1 MVSKSQL
8 ALILSLAVPA
18 MLFSQPGSI
27 RFDEPTLQRI
37 PGIVAATASPTH
49 LYVLSEYEGMV
60 VYRTRPDTLQW
71 LFTSEGMTNRGRQLS
86 ADTRFAYLFGS
97 DTRISILEPTSLQ
110 GVYTSV
116 YLPAKPK
123 HAVRYG
129 SVLFV
134 NADNGGIYGIP
145 LSNPADAER
154 YDTLAIDGFMADGL
168 THMIAFSRQIL
179 AVSGR
184 QLHFLDVIGNQL
196 RLADS
201 QRLQQEVTR
210 LHDLNGILFASNSRG
225 ELFEVRSGGSL
236 RNVLDVREPIETVYQ
251 QGNHYYIRAIS
262 GKAWVIHTDGRTIA
276 HRPNPES
283 GNHIALVNNRIW
295 MSNHEQFGRVT
306 VTDAAGERP
315 ASTLLKIKPIENQI
329 LLQSRPLLVAL
340 ELDGDYASSVRFD
353 AKSETA
359 TPIVRGNGLFWQ
371 PAQGQSG
378 PHRITVTAISSNG
391 QRDSTS
397 FTVDV
402 RTFNQPPRFNPLR
415 PITIPV
421 GEAYQL
427 PIRAI
432 DPDGLSQDHVRYV
445 AYDLPSGSTLS
456 ERNGL
461 FNWTPDMRQVG
472 VHRFRVVATDASG
485 ASSEIQVQI
494 TVRTIDLDNR

>member
-8 ALILSLAVPA
+8 ALILTLAVPA

-37 PGIVAATASPTH
+37 PGIVAAAASPTH
-49 LYVLSEYEGMV
+49 LYVLSEDVGMV

-71 LFTSEGMTNRGRQLS
+71 LFTSDGMTNRGTSLS
-86 ADTRFAYLFGS
+86 ADARFAYLFGL
-97 DTRISILEPTSLQ
+97 DNRISILEPTSLQ

-116 YLPAKPK
+116 YLPSKPK
-123 HAVRYG
+123 FAVRFG
-129 SVLFV
+129 TTLFV
-134 NADNGGIYGIP
+134 NATNGGMYGIP
-145 LSNPADAER
+145 LSRPADAER
-154 YDTLAIDGFMADGL
+154 FDTLSIEGFQADGL
-168 THMIAFSRQIL
+168 AHMIGFSRQIL
-179 AVSGR
+179 AVAGR

-210 LHDLNGILFASNSRG
+210 LHDLNGILFASNSKG
-225 ELFEVRSGGSL
+225 ELFEVRSGGSM
-236 RNVLDVREPIETVYQ
+236 RQVLDAREPIESVHQ
-251 QGNHYYIRAIS
+251 QGNHYYIRAMS

-283 GNHIALVNNRIW
+283 GNHIALVNDRIW
-295 MSNHEQFGRVT
+295 MSNYEQFGRVA
-306 VTDAAGERP
+306 VTETGAERP
-315 ASTLLKIKPIENQI
+315 ASTTLKIKPIANQI
-329 LLQSRPLLVAL
+329 LMQTRPLLVAL
-340 ELDGDYASSVRFD
+340 ELDGAYSASVRFD
-353 AKSETA
+353 AISETA
-359 TPIVRGNGLFWQ
+359 SPIVRGNGLFWQ

-378 PHRITVTAISSNG
+378 PHRITVTAISANG

-397 FTVDV
+397 FMVDV

-445 AYDLPSGSTLS
+445 AHDLPSGSTLS

-461 FNWTPDMRQVG
+461 FNWTPDMRQIG
-472 VHRFRVVATDASG
+472 VHRFRVVASDASG
-485 ASSEIQVQI
+485 ASAEIQVQI
-494 TVRTIDLDNR
+494 TVRSIDIDNR